1 MIICIGEILLDIYGE
16 NKNSSLV
23 MNGKLGGAP
32 FNVAAN
38 IALNGGSSSFY
49 GVVGSDFFG
58 DYIALEASKYHI
70 KNLKIERS
78 DEGNTTLAYVSNQK
92 GERSFGF
99 VRNPGADYFFGEDF
113 PFEIKSGDIV
123 HFGSL
128 MLGKKKGRVAFN
140 RLYKLVKKEKAL
152 TSFDANLRLDIF
164 SSKSEARDI
173 YLKILPLFDIVK
185 LSEDELSFL
194 AKTQKIENFMKSHLK
209 KDVILFVTKGSS
221 GSLCYH
227 KNRSYEAT
235 CLPLSMVDSTG
246 AGDAFYARVLL
257 ELDNRPHKNNFD
269 DINFSSLL
277 TNANKEGAENTQF
290 FGALKEVE

>member
-16 NKNSSLV
+16 SKNSSLV

-49 GVVGSDFFG
+49 GVVGNDFFG

-140 RLYKLVKKEKAL
+140 RLYKLVK
-152 TSFDANLRLDIF
+152 
-164 SSKSEARDI
+164 
-173 YLKILPLFDIVK
+173 
-185 LSEDELSFL
+185 
-194 AKTQKIENFMKSHLK
+194 
-209 KDVILFVTKGSS
+209 
-221 GSLCYH
+221 
-227 KNRSYEAT
+227 
-235 CLPLSMVDSTG
+235 
-246 AGDAFYARVLL
+246 
-257 ELDNRPHKNNFD
+257 
-269 DINFSSLL
+269 
-277 TNANKEGAENTQF
+277 
-290 FGALKEVE
+290 